1 MKQNG
6 DADKFINEYR
16 QIMHQH
22 VTYKTGVREMINEL
36 KKGAFLGLIMDQD
49 PGDDGVLVPFFGYET
64 LTAAGPA
71 VLARMQDV
79 PIIFVTIHYSPFS
92 EKHEI
97 EVHPPIYVERTDD
110 KKRDIAVTTTLL
122 NEFIEDYIRRYPED
136 WFWLHNRWKWTRR
149 FYGEQIETP
158 PDVYR

>member
-1 MKQNG
+1 M
-6 DADKFINEYR
+6 
-16 QIMHQH
+16 
-22 VTYKTGVREMINEL
+22 
-36 KKGAFLGLIMDQD
+36 
-49 PGDDGVLVPFFGYET
+49 
-64 LTAAGPA
+64 TAAGPA